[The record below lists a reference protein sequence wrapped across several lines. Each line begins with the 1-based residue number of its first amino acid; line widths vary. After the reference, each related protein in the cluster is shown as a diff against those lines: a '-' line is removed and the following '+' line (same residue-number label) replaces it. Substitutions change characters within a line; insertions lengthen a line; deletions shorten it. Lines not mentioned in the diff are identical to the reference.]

1 MKHKYVFLLFSAVL
15 FLQACIKDDFVEDT
29 IDPEIRI
36 TTSPDAIAINSE
48 FQFEA
53 QYFNNIGQQ
62 QDVPL
67 DWQSSDPSVLSIDA
81 TGLAQANALGEALII
96 ANYTS
101 GGLTVSDTTS
111 VVVGETTVV
120 ESLVGTGVI
129 QTTSFYDLEGDFTI
143 SETATGVLIDVKDNY
158 KASTGLPGFY
168 LYLTN
173 NASSIADAHEV
184 SMITVFEGAHQYEVE
199 GVSIQDFSY
208 LLFYCKP
215 FNVKVGDGEWTF

>member
-36 TTSPDAIAINSE
+36 TTSPDTIAINSE